1 VHQLLSVLVTVV
13 GTIAVIIGLFV
24 GANFIL
30 DLAPRRFRLFAAFA
44 GGFGGLII
52 GALANSGSWFGGGVF
67 WPLGGAAIGAVLGAT
82 VWAAH
87 PPSVRGRRKIVDR
100 TRPVLFLAPAL
111 IFLISAL
118 VIPTIRTIVMSFRS
132 RRGDSFVGFQN
143 YRDIFGDA
151 SIFTVSGISNILTSR
166 LFIAAVIII
175 AAVLVFMFTRN
186 ASTRRGMDFSAPLP
200 VVSFGAA
207 IFLILLAAMGT
218 LNAVIWN
225 NIFWVVFVTSIS
237 TILGL
242 AIAVLADRARGESA
256 AKSLIFMP
264 MAISF
269 VGASV
274 IWRFVYAFEPAGSD
288 QIGLFNAIWTTFG
301 GDPQP
306 WIQQR
311 PWNNLLLIAIMI
323 WIQTGFAMV
332 ILSAAIKG
340 VPDELLEAA
349 RVDGASEGQIFWRI
363 TLPQIR
369 STILVV
375 VVTVIM
381 TVLKVYDIVKV
392 MTNGQFGTEVIANRM
407 FNVSFINRDY
417 GMGSA
422 LAVLLFVAVL
432 PLMILNVRRT
442 RKEGA

>member
-1 VHQLLSVLVTVV
+1 VQQLVSVLVTVG
-13 GTIAVIIGLFV
+13 GTIAVIIGVFV
-24 GANFIL
+24 GANVVRDF
-30 DLAPRRFRLFAAFA
+30 APRRFRLFAAFA
-44 GGFGGLII
+44 GALFGFVI
-52 GALANSGSWFGGGVF
+52 GAIANSGGWFDGGSL
-67 WPLGGAAIGAVLGAT
+67 WPTGGAVVGAVLGAT
-82 VWAAH
+82 LWAAH
-87 PPSVRGRRKIVDR
+87 PPSMRGRRRIVER
-100 TRPVLFLAPAL
+100 TRPILFLAPAL
-111 IFLISAL
+111 IFLVAAL
-118 VIPTIRTIVMSFRS
+118 VIPTIRTIVMSLHS
-132 RRGDSFVGFQN
+132 RRGDTYVGLQN
-143 YRDIFGDA
+143 YRDIFSDK
-151 SIFTVSGISNILTSR
+151 SIFTVESASNILTSR
-166 LFIAAVIII
+166 LFIAAVVIVV
-175 AAVLVFMFTRN
+175 ATLAFMLLRN
-186 ASTRRGMDFSAPLP
+186 ATTRRGLDFSAPLP
-200 VVSFGAA
+200 VIA
-207 IFLILLAAMGT
+207 IAGSVFLVLLAALGT
-218 LNAVIWN
+218 LDAIIWN
-225 NIFWVVFVTSIS
+225 NLFWVVFVTSIS
-237 TILGL
+237 TVLGL
-242 AIAVLADRARGESA
+242 AIAVLADRSRGESA

-288 QIGLFNAIWTTFG
+288 QIGLFNAIWTMFG

-332 ILSAAIKG
+332 ILSSAIKG
-340 VPDELLEAA
+340 VPTELVEAA
-349 RVDGASEGQIFWRI
+349 KVDGASEGQIFWRI

-369 STILVV
+369 STVLVV

-417 GMGSA
+417 GTGSA
-422 LAVLLFVAVL
+422 LAVLIFIAVL
-432 PLMILNVRRT
+432 PLMILNVRRS